1 MVNEPVPLWTLG
13 LLSHEGCFLS
23 HLPLPAHTDL
33 NMEQRYLEAVSWTLK
48 ARELP
53 DSLQDLHRMHFK
65 KNVTGK
71 SLSSLTSDNRNDLSA
86 PCSPILV
93 YLEHF

>member
-23 HLPLPAHTDL
+23 HLPSPAHTDL

-48 ARELP
+48 A
-53 DSLQDLHRMHFK
+53 
-65 KNVTGK
+65 
-71 SLSSLTSDNRNDLSA
+71 
-86 PCSPILV
+86 
-93 YLEHF
+93 